1 MAATK
6 AQGRAFTLF
15 MGGLTAAT
23 AGIAFFSSGSGKA
36 ALFLGAIVLA
46 FSLFRFF
53 KIKPEEGKIAL
64 GAQPALMKLVGV
76 AVILV
81 GWLTVLFGLHL
92 TASVSGRMTTTLI
105 GLAISLVGVLFILPA
120 AVNKNAIWKA

>member
-36 ALFLGAIVLA
+36 AFVLGALVLA
-46 FSLFRFF
+46 FSLFRFL

-64 GAQPALMKLVGV
+64 GAQPALLKLVGV
-76 AVILV
+76 AVVLL
-81 GWLTVLFGLHL
+81 GWVTVLFGLHL

-105 GLAISLVGVLFILPA
+105 GFAISLVGVLFVLPA
-120 AVNKNAIWKA
+120 AVNKNAIWKP

>member
-36 ALFLGAIVLA
+36 ALVIGAAVVA
-46 FSLFRFF
+46 FSLFRFL
-53 KIKPEEGKIAL
+53 KIKPDEGKVAL
-64 GAQPALMKLVGV
+64 GSQPAAQKLIGV
-76 AVILV
+76 VLALA
-81 GWLTVLFGLHL
+81 GWVVVLFGLHL

-105 GLAISLVGVLFILPA
+105 GFAVTLVGVLYVLPSA
-120 AVNKNAIWKA
+120 ASKNAIWKA

>member
-36 ALFLGAIVLA
+36 AVVLGAIVLA
-46 FSLFRFF
+46 FSLFRFL
-53 KIKPEEGKIAL
+53 KIKPEEGKVAL
-64 GAQPALMKLVGV
+64 GAQPAAMKLVGV
-76 AVILV
+76 TVVLL

-105 GLAISLVGVLFILPA
+105 GFAISLVGVLFVLPA
-120 AVNKNAIWKA
+120 AANKNAIWKA